1 MRKKEREKIRFLVH
15 ISFLDFVG
23 LHQLYDSICA
33 AGWPY
38 GSTSLPVLFVDDT
51 VVDDN
56 VNRVDEVAFVR
67 FNVVIKRRCLLLFF
81 AVFEVV
87 AFTSSVF
94 LSLRL
99 PRR

>member
-1 MRKKEREKIRFLVH
+1 MRASEREKIRFLVH
-15 ISFLDFVG
+15 VCFLGFVG

-38 GSTSLPVLFVDDT
+38 GSTNLAVLFVDDT

-56 VNRVDEVAFVR
+56 VNRVDEVAFER
-67 FNVVIKRRCLLLFF
+67 FNVVMKRRCLLLFF
-81 AVFEVV
+81 AVFADV